1 MKKRTMPLLGQDAEV
16 AEMEILEKKDRPAEY
31 TLEDRSIIRVNYV
44 PTEVLRLEGQYN
56 ADGTPIYLVTNG
68 VVVNVIY
75 SPDELKKKP

>member
-1 MKKRTMPLLGQDAEV
+1 MPLLGQDAEV